1 MACRSF
7 RRIWPML
14 ELRVPPR
21 LFPSRLPTLRLWS
34 SGVRTLRLWSS
45 GVRTLRLCASE
56 FWWRFRS
63 RHGRGFPRRR
73 APLEPPISD
82 IPLSFFQI
90 TKGIAG
96 RDEVERKKVI
106 HRRSRFFP
114 ALTSYPARIAQSKKR
129 PAQAI
134 RLRDHDRHRTPGR
147 AVQGGDHAIVVRS
160 TPCWREVDAKL
171 RSLRSAGP
179 STKPKQFQ
187 GDRKRPN
194 TRNGSHFR
202 AEPEVR
208 IHSAPAE
215 SQARTC
221 LSREFAFLGRE
232 AAVSAVVRTGTR
244 GRGR

>member
-45 GVRTLRLCASE
+45 GVRTLRLCACE

-114 ALTSYPARIAQSKKR
+114 ALTSYPARIAQSKRR

-194 TRNGSHFR
+194 LGTVAIFARNRKF
-202 AEPEVR
+202 
-208 IHSAPAE
+208 E
-215 SQARTC
+215 SIPLQRRDAMGQAARMAISSLTSIDGVPRCPSRTI
-221 LSREFAFLGRE
+221 
-232 AAVSAVVRTGTR
+232 
-244 GRGR
+244 

>member
-1 MACRSF
+1 MGLGMACRSF

-14 ELRVPPR
+14 ELRLPPR

-34 SGVRTLRLWSS
+34 PWLLPS
-45 GVRTLRLCASE
+45 GVRTLRLCAFE

-96 RDEVERKKVI
+96 RDEVERKRSSTGARGFFR
-106 HRRSRFFP
+106 HSRLTRRGLPNPKR
-114 ALTSYPARIAQSKKR
+114 R

-134 RLRDHDRHRTPGR
+134 RLRDHNRHRTPGR
-147 AVQGGDHAIVVRS
+147 AVQGGDHAIAVRS

-208 IHSAPAE
+208 IHSAPAVSPANSLRQSASKLSN
-215 SQARTC
+215 SQ
-221 LSREFAFLGRE
+221 SH
-232 AAVSAVVRTGTR
+232 R
-244 GRGR
+244 G

>member
-7 RRIWPML
+7 RRLCPML
-14 ELRVPPR
+14 ELRAPPR

-34 SGVRTLRLWSS
+34 PWVLPY
-45 GVRTLRLCASE
+45 GVRTLRLCAFE

-114 ALTSYPARIAQSKKR
+114 ALTTYPARIAQSKKAAR
-129 PAQAI
+129 AGHQA
-134 RLRDHDRHRTPGR
+134 T
-147 AVQGGDHAIVVRS
+147 
-160 TPCWREVDAKL
+160 
-171 RSLRSAGP
+171 
-179 STKPKQFQ
+179 
-187 GDRKRPN
+187 
-194 TRNGSHFR
+194 
-202 AEPEVR
+202 
-208 IHSAPAE
+208 
-215 SQARTC
+215 
-221 LSREFAFLGRE
+221 
-232 AAVSAVVRTGTR
+232 
-244 GRGR
+244 